1 MNVTQTYVKYQK
13 LNSYVGF
20 SYVKIT
26 LQIRK
31 LQINLSISWKLILAD
46 LLFEHLP
53 TAVQHDSA
61 VL

>member
-46 LLFEHLP
+46 LLLEHLP